1 MIRNYI
7 KTAYRSL
14 LKNKGFTLLNVLGL
28 SLGLASCLLIIFYV
42 VDELSYDRYNTKAD
56 RIYRVNEDL
65 KLGEN
70 NVLYA
75 VCMPPLAQT
84 LKNDF
89 AYVENT
95 VRIKNAGSM
104 HVKKGITNILETKIA
119 LADPSLF
126 NVFTLHMISG
136 NPATALAEPNSVVI
150 TESTAKKYFNNSSDN
165 YRNVVGKTLKFDDT
179 WYKVTGVIRNIPMQS
194 HFNFDFFLSLS
205 SYPDSRSDQ
214 WLRSDY
220 NTYVLFRNAADHKKL
235 EAALP
240 AFLNKYSGPQMQS
253 QLKMSNAEFEKSGS
267 YFRLNLTALTDIH
280 LKSNRTGELGPNS
293 TVQYVYIFSA
303 IALFILLI
311 ACVNFMN
318 LSTARSANRA
328 REVGVRKVLGSPRK
342 YLVLQFLTESV
353 LITLVATVIAIFAA
367 ALLLPAFNQL
377 SGKNMVI
384 NGQMLAWLIPALLC
398 IILVVGS
405 LAGAYPALFLSA
417 FQPIDVLKGKLSAGF
432 KGGSLRS
439 FLVVLQFSISIFLIV
454 GTLVIHNQLNY
465 IQNKDIGYNRNQV
478 LIIQNAFELGNQ
490 AQTFKQEVKQ
500 IPGVVNA
507 TLTGFLPTSN
517 QKNTRIFYK
526 DASFDQ
532 KKALFPQTWQVDE
545 DYIKTLDMK
554 MAEGRNFSGEL
565 LTDSSAIIIN
575 QAAAKFLGLNDP
587 LNKPLYESYG
597 GDQVVSNA
605 KKYQII
611 GVVKDFNFASL
622 RDVVSPMVLVMGRN
636 NGALGVRMSAKNIPA
651 LLSQIRDKWR
661 GLSPGVGMNYSFMD
675 QDFDA
680 TYRVEQ
686 RVDTVFILFTTLAI
700 IIACLGLFGLAAYA
714 AEQRAKEIG
723 IRKVLGASVSSI
735 TTMLS
740 LDFIKLVIIAIIVAT
755 PTAWLVMQKLF
766 LQGFAYRTTIQW
778 YVPALAGT
786 IAIVIAFAT
795 VSFQSIKA
803 AMMNPVKSLKT
814 E

>member
-75 VCMPPLAQT
+75 VCMPPLAQA
-84 LKNDF
+84 LKSDF
-89 AYVENT
+89 PYVENT
-95 VRIKNAGSM
+95 VRIKNAGSH
-104 HVKKGITNILETKIA
+104 HVKKGAENILENNMA
-119 LADPSLF
+119 FADPALF
-126 NVFTLHMISG
+126 DVFTLPMISG
-136 NPATALAEPNSVVI
+136 SAQNALVEPNSVVL
-150 TESTAKKYFNNSSDN
+150 TESTAKKYFNST
-165 YRNVVGKTLKFDDT
+165 NVVGRTLTFDDNNA
-179 WYKVTGVIRNIPMQS
+179 YKVTGVIKDIPRTS
-194 HFNFDFFLSLS
+194 HFNFDFFISMS
-205 SYPDSRSDQ
+205 TWPDSRSDE

-220 NTYVLFRNAADHKKL
+220 NTYVLFKDAADHKKL

-240 AFLNKYSGPQMQS
+240 AFLNKYSGQQMQS
-253 QLKMSNAEFEKSGS
+253 ELKMSTAAFEKSGS

-293 TVQYVYIFSA
+293 TIQYVYIFSA

-318 LSTARSANRA
+318 LSTARSSNRA

-342 YLVLQFLTESV
+342 YLVFQFLTESI
-353 LITLVATVIAIFAA
+353 LITLVATLIAFFAA
-367 ALLLPAFNQL
+367 VALLPAFNQL
-377 SGKNMVI
+377 SGKSMVI
-384 NGQMLAWLIPALLC
+384 NGQMLTWLIPALLG
-398 IILVVGS
+398 IIVVVGS

-417 FQPIDVLKGKLSAGF
+417 FQPINVLKGKLSAGF
-432 KGGSLRS
+432 KGGGLRS
-439 FLVVLQFSISIFLIV
+439 FLVILQFSISIFLIV

-465 IQNKDIGYNRNQV
+465 IQNKDLGYNRNQV
-478 LIIQNAFELGNQ
+478 LIVQNAFELGNQ
-490 AQTFKQEVKQ
+490 AQIFKQQVKQ
-500 IPGVVNA
+500 IPGVADA
-507 TLTGFLPTSN
+507 TLTGYLPTAN
-517 QKNTRIFYK
+517 QKNTSIFFK

-532 KKALFPQTWQVDE
+532 KKALFPQTWEVDE

-554 MAEGRNFSGEL
+554 MAAGRSFSAEM

-575 QAAAKFLGLNDP
+575 EAAAKFLGLDDP
-587 LNKPLYESYG
+587 LNKTLYRSNG
-597 GDQVVSNA
+597 GEQVVSNSMQ
-605 KKYQII
+605 YRII

-622 RDVVSPMVLVMGRN
+622 RDVVSPMVLVMGHN
-636 NGALGVRMSAKNIPA
+636 TGALSVRMNGSNIPA
-651 LLSQIRDKWR
+651 LLSQIKEKWS
-661 GLSPGVGMNYSFMD
+661 GLSPNVRMNFSFMD

-680 TYRVEQ
+680 NYRTEQ
-686 RVDTVFILFTTLAI
+686 RTGSVSIVFTSLAL

-714 AEQRAKEIG
+714 AEQRNKEIG
-723 IRKVLGASVSSI
+723 IRKVLGASVTAI

-740 LDFIKLVIIAIIVAT
+740 FDFIKLV
-755 PTAWLVMQKLF
+755 LV
-766 LQGFAYRTTIQW
+766 
-778 YVPALAGT
+778 
-786 IAIVIAFAT
+786 AIVIALPAGWYFMNMWLQEFAYRVNIHWWVLALAGVT
-795 VSFQSIKA
+795 AILIAFITIGFQSIKA
-803 AMMNPVKSLKT
+803 ALSNPVNSLKT